1 MRKRKNNTTNLK
13 INSEDN
19 SNILEKDNNSD
30 EENKII
36 LRVSKLEN
44 SNEKDINLY
53 YVERIL

>member
-19 SNILEKDNNSD
+19 SNILEKDNDSD